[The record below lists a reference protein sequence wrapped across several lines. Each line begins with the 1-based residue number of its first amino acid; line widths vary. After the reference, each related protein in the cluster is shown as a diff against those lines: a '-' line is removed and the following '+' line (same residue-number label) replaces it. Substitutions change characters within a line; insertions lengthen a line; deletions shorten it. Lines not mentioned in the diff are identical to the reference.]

1 MFAHRCA
8 AVAVRGALRRWR
20 LHHNVGHVTGVISA
34 LFNHLKRWEVEL
46 NGVQQS
52 WLYVDLLFLWFLQ
65 TTFFLCISSVS
76 ASSKAVLGGPVPCH
90 SLAGTWTGSDWG
102 AAWHHAG
109 DQSYGNEGRHC
120 SAPPCSG
127 CRRRRRAGCSSWSF
141 RGGMCRWAVEGGTNK
156 ERRKCWFTAC
166 KTGSSGTIVC
176 AERTAEH
183 LTFCCSVEVQKE
195 DKSTP

>member
-1 MFAHRCA
+1 MAAPPQCWSHYRCNLRS
-8 AVAVRGALRRWR
+8 VRPPEKAGSR
-20 LHHNVGHVTGVISA
+20 V
-34 LFNHLKRWEVEL
+34 KRCSTVL
-46 NGVQQS
+46 TVC
-52 WLYVDLLFLWFLQ
+52 WFVVW
-65 TTFFLCISSVS
+65 FFLCISSVS

-102 AAWHHAG
+102 AAWHHAE
-109 DQSYGNEGRHC
+109 DQSYGSEGRHC

-141 RGGMCRWAVEGGTNK
+141 RGGMCRWAAEGGTNK

-166 KTGSSGTIVC
+166 KTGSSGTIMC

-183 LTFCCSVEVQKE
+183 FTFCCSVEVQQANQI
-195 DKSTP
+195 KSTPQTCKIIYLFINFAKMP